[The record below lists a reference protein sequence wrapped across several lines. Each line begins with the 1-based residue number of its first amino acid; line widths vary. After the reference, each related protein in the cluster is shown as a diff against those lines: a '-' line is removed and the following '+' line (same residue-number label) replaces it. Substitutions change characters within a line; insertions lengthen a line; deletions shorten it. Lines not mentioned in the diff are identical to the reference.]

1 MNRETVQ
8 SVQSPAGWK
17 SGTLGTFG
25 QFKGGSGFPIRYQ
38 GRTEG
43 YYPFIKV
50 SDFSHPQNKD
60 GITTANHFIDKQT
73 LKAIGAKVH
82 ISGSIVF
89 AKIGAALFLE
99 RKRRLFV
106 ECCIDNNMM
115 SYSVD
120 EAIGDPQFFHVLFN
134 SIRLSDAAAASALP
148 VLSTSDLRDIEF
160 CCPPLPEQQAIAKA
174 LGDVDGLIASL
185 EDLIAKKRDIKQG
198 AMQELLSGHRR
209 LPGFKGEWEKQKL
222 GACVEIR
229 NTKVQTRN
237 NPLAET
243 CIELEQIETV
253 SGVVTEFLDATERY
267 TSKYHFWQKDVLFGR
282 LRPYLRKFW
291 FATCEGV
298 CSTEIW
304 PLYSPKGIVV
314 QEFLF
319 HVVQTDQ
326 FIAAASA
333 AYGTHMPRADWRMIS
348 DFILALPP
356 TTDEQFSIA
365 MVLFDM
371 DAEIVALQAKLA
383 KTRDV
388 KQGMMQVLLTGEV
401 RLI

>member
-1 MNRETVQ
+1 MNRETAQ
-8 SVQSPAGWK
+8 NVQSPAGWK
-17 SGTLGTFG
+17 SATLGTFG

-185 EDLIAKKRDIKQG
+185 EALIAKKRDIKQG

-209 LPGFKGEWEKQKL
+209 LPGFKGEWKNCRLINVVAMKSGMTITSGRISEGEAYRCFGGNGLRGHTNNYTHNGEYVLIGRQGALCGNVERVSGKFFASEHAIVVTCRAGTVPDFMYYYLTRMNLNRLSEASAQPGLSVNKL
-222 GACVEIR
+222 
-229 NTKVQTRN
+229 
-237 NPLAET
+237 L
-243 CIELEQIETV
+243 ELECKLPSNEEEQL
-253 SGVVTEFLDATERY
+253 S
-267 TSKYHFWQKDVLFGR
+267 
-282 LRPYLRKFW
+282 
-291 FATCEGV
+291 
-298 CSTEIW
+298 
-304 PLYSPKGIVV
+304 
-314 QEFLF
+314 
-319 HVVQTDQ
+319 
-326 FIAAASA
+326 
-333 AYGTHMPRADWRMIS
+333 IS
-348 DFILALPP
+348 SIL
-356 TTDEQFSIA
+356 I
-365 MVLFDM
+365 DM
-371 DAEIVALQAKLA
+371 DAEIAALEAKLA